1 MGKSKSTFFLEH
13 AVPAYLWKKY
23 LLSVRQGEALHV
35 TVHVSSQLS
44 GFATSDF

>member
-1 MGKSKSTFFLEH
+1 MGKSKLTFFLEH

-23 LLSVRQGEALHV
+23 LLSDRQGEAL
-35 TVHVSSQLS
+35 HVSSQLS